1 MNEPLR
7 PSSLGEILDR
17 TAQLYRSRFL
27 VFLGISV
34 LPTGVVLAL
43 ACVAGLVAA
52 WWGTS
57 GAHSVSKEAGYILVA
72 LFALGVALLALP
84 ILLAVTALAAA
95 AMSHAVSRVYLG
107 GTTTIRDAYK
117 IAWRI
122 GWRSIGLYLLQAI
135 FVAILPTTAW
145 IVLLLI
151 FGAIAALAQKAG
163 MGNLADGA
171 FVGLLAFL
179 ALVAVAGYGIWMLLR
194 MSLAFP
200 ACVVEQKK
208 AWSAVKRSFA
218 LSQGTKGR
226 IFLLFL
232 LVAALAGGFV
242 FGAQLIVKR
251 LLLGTQNGFH
261 FGHLFVPSGVAP
273 IVHFPVDLVE
283 LRARVVEDPVQLGDL
298 RVVQLDALAHLLHQP
313 FPYLFRIRPG
323 TLMGARRGRRQVVA
337 EYGRRHI
344 EVVAEGAGYGT
355 ADEDCQQTEKRKKA
369 GLGHGNQ
376 LIGPVRSTPAA
387 PARHFPAYPACWRPP
402 VLPGSSLRELAWRAA
417 GTRRLRWQG

>member
-232 LVAALAGGFV
+232 LVAALGSLLSTAVTIPLTILLFMIPGMSSPQH
-242 FGAQLIVKR
+242 AQAA
-251 LLLGTQNGFH
+251 
-261 FGHLFVPSGVAP
+261 GVAMLL
-273 IVHFPVDLVE
+273 ILYAAAFAVQSLVKPVYGIALV
-283 LRARVVEDPVQLGDL
+283 
-298 RVVQLDALAHLLHQP
+298 
-313 FPYLFRIRPG
+313 LFYYDQRIRLEG
-323 TLMGARRGRRQVVA
+323 FDIEWMMQQAGMVVPA
-337 EYGRRHI
+337 PPQP
-344 EVVAEGAGYGT
+344 T
-355 ADEDCQQTEKRKKA
+355 AQPWLPPTPYKKA
-369 GLGHGNQ
+369 NEEP
-376 LIGPVRSTPAA
+376 IAPVANLQHVSISASEPMPDPTPAE
-387 PARHFPAYPACWRPP
+387 PTPP
-402 VLPGSSLRELAWRAA
+402 QA
-417 GTRRLRWQG
+417 GESK